1 MKSKGERREGER
13 EKKKV
18 NYSLKVEVWSTK
30 ARKFSGIEA
39 IRRIVIM
46 KSAARRTREKAPL
59 PPAPNPLFRYFP
71 NTERGRC
78 SLSSAAVSSTRG
90 RVFNNTRDKTSKGGP
105 ELSTYPFLS
114 HLPSPR
120 FLSMESS
127 AVDNETVSTPVE
139 GRRTKK
145 KRGKKRGERIEER
158 EKETERKG
166 KEISRVN
173 FHREKEGGGERGRK
187 SVPRRPGETINSVC
201 CSIFH
206 RAICKSRE

>member
-39 IRRIVIM
+39 ILKIVIM

-59 PPAPNPLFRYFP
+59 PPTPNPLFRYFP

-90 RVFNNTRDKTSKGGP
+90 GVFNNTRDKTSKGGP

-145 KRGKKRGERIEER
+145 KRGKKGERE
-158 EKETERKG
+158 
-166 KEISRVN
+166 
-173 FHREKEGGGERGRK
+173 
-187 SVPRRPGETINSVC
+187 
-201 CSIFH
+201 
-206 RAICKSRE
+206 

>member
-39 IRRIVIM
+39 ILKIVIM

-90 RVFNNTRDKTSKGGP
+90 GVFNNTRDKTSKGGP

-127 AVDNETVSTPVE
+127 AVDNETVSTPVGGE
-139 GRRTKK
+139 GERK
-145 KRGKKRGERIEER
+145 KREEKKRR
-158 EKETERKG
+158 ENRRERKG
-166 KEISRVN
+166 NGKERKGN
-173 FHREKEGGGERGRK
+173 FESEFSSGERGRGRK
-187 SVPRRPGETINSVC
+187 RPQ
-201 CSIFH
+201 
-206 RAICKSRE
+206 ICATTAKRNNKFRVLLDISPCDMQKP